1 MESQAMNDSASPPP
15 HPPWTGPVPFTILH
29 HTGAPDAPDHFDLL
43 LAPPNTPGGT
53 LLTWR
58 ILPHPGSWPHHPPA
72 ATRLPDHRRLYLTYE
87 GPLSDN
93 RGHVCQIATGTA
105 TLFSLTP
112 ATLTL
117 TLHPL
122 NATLTLPL

>member
-1 MESQAMNDSASPPP
+1 MESQAMNDSAAPLPIP
-15 HPPWTGPVPFTILH
+15 YVILH
-29 HTGAPDAPDHFDLL
+29 HTASPDAPDHFDLL
-43 LAPPNTPGGT
+43 LDAPDTPGGK

-58 ILPHPGSWPHHPPA
+58 ILPHPHSWPRHPPA

-87 GPLSDN
+87 GPLSNN
-93 RGHVCQIATGTA
+93 RGHVRRTATGAA
-105 TLFSLTP
+105 TLTRATP
-112 ATLTL
+112 TTLTL